1 MDSSWVTLKGRPMRD
16 TTEFLRRFEAHA
28 ADEDRKATHEVYG
41 ESFEDAAF
49 AFIERWRPAA
59 DEQGEIQVLLT
70 DCESGERQ
78 CFRVDLVGGEAGFC
92 D

>member
-1 MDSSWVTLKGRPMRD
+1 MDSYWVTLKGRPMRD
-16 TTEFLRRFEAHA
+16 MTEVLRRFEAHA

-49 AFIERWRPAA
+49 AFIERWRPDA
-59 DEQGEIQVLLT
+59 DENGEIQVQLT

-78 CFRVDLVGGEAGFC
+78 CFRLDLDSGVSGSC

>member
-16 TTEFLRRFEAHA
+16 MTEVLRRFEAHA

-59 DEQGEIQVLLT
+59 DDQGEIEVQLT

-78 CFRVDLVGGEAGFC
+78 CFRLDLVGGEAGLC

>member
-16 TTEFLRRFEAHA
+16 MTEVLRRFEAHA

-59 DEQGEIQVLLT
+59 DAHGEIQVQLT

-78 CFRVDLVGGEAGFC
+78 CFRLDLVDGQAGPC

>member
-16 TTEFLRRFEAHA
+16 MTEVLRRFEAHT

-49 AFIERWRPAA
+49 AFIERWRPTA
-59 DEQGEIQVLLT
+59 DVHGEIQVQLT

-78 CFRVDLVGGEAGFC
+78 CFRLDLVGGQAGLC